1 VSASFARAEVG
12 FAPTRLGDKPRHRVG
27 RGFAF
32 RRTEFAHT
40 ETQRRKGRRRS
51 LGLASRRPARRR
63 LPAQGVATLRGLDP
77 TFLQDRCWSDGRSR
91 LAGSGAGL
99 NTADAPANCFVSLWL
114 RVRIFRSVTAEGP
127 GSVRSGA
134 GSSRPKRLPAAD
146 DTEVIPPPR
155 LVATRRLS
163 RSFLSQSHEDA
174 KVGDGALAW
183 LPGGERAVRLPAQ
196 GLATLRGLD
205 LRSSS
210 RPLLERWPIRR
221 RPERGRCSSNMLRA
235 FVALCENIPIRNS
248 GGTRLRPV
256 RGGKLPPDA
265 ASGRGRHGGHP
276 SAAAFCN
283 RDSSQTW
290 LSPTRL
296 GTSRAT

>member
-1 VSASFARAEVG
+1 MSPSRRPRCRDSVRSDARTVFSCPFAHRGGGALCSPGLVSLRLESAFW
-12 FAPTRLGDKPRHRVG
+12 PTGLEDKPRHRWDAGLMSLRSVAPNAS
-27 RGFAF
+27 AF
-32 RRTEFAHT
+32 RR
-40 ETQRRKGRRRS
+40 
-51 LGLASRRPARRR
+51 L
-63 LPAQGVATLRGLDP
+63 
-77 TFLQDRCWSDGRSR
+77 
-91 LAGSGAGL
+91 
-99 NTADAPANCFVSLWL
+99 
-114 RVRIFRSVTAEGP
+114 
-127 GSVRSGA
+127 
-134 GSSRPKRLPAAD
+134 
-146 DTEVIPPPR
+146 
-155 LVATRRLS
+155 
-163 RSFLSQSHEDA
+163 SFLSQSHQDA
-174 KVGDGALAW
+174 KVRDGALAW

-276 SAAAFCN
+276 SAAAFCDW
-283 RDSSQTW
+283 RWSRSFSLTEPRRRKGRRRSLGLAARRRGRRRLPAQGVAHPAGLGSDFSSRPLLERWPKAQ
-290 LSPTRL
+290 
-296 GTSRAT
+296 A